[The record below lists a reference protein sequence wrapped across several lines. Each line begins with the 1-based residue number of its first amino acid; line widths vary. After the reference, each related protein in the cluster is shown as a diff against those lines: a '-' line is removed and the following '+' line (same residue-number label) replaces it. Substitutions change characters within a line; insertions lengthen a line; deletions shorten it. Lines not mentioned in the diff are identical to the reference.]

1 MTYLKA
7 LREDA
12 PLLDA
17 YLRYFEVART
27 PFTIP
32 GHKQRASKL
41 DLGLGAVVDGDT
53 PLYGGLDEIKLTNQT
68 LKSAESLAAKLWG
81 GDYARFSTG
90 GSTHVNQA
98 VILALGKLGGKI
110 AVARTAHRS
119 VLSALVLAGLEPIW
133 LAPDIDAATGVP
145 TGIPLSELER
155 VLPQKPIAL
164 LLTEPGYLGTIS
176 QLPELISKAHEHKIP
191 VVIDAAWGAHFGFH
205 NDLPKHVLQLGAD
218 ALITSTHKALP
229 GFSASALLVA
239 RGEYLNLDRL
249 EQSFE
254 TTHTTSP
261 AGAPLASIDGCRA
274 LLQQRGE
281 DLLAIAQ
288 TGTGKTAAF
297 AIPIIDKIQ
306 QIKYKAFEKGAFVRA
321 IVMVPTRELAQQ
333 ITQVFNQIG
342 KNTKVKA
349 LCVYGG
355 VEQDH
360 QIAKLLEGMDII
372 VSTPGRMF
380 DLVSQGYLSLKK
392 IEILILDEADQ
403 MLDLGFAKDI
413 DDLVN
418 KIPGKRQTLFFS
430 ATISQKIKQQA
441 YKMVSSNAIRIQVS
455 PKDPVSK
462 NVNHQIVFVEM
473 DDKRFFLKRLIEEN
487 KDNKFLVFVRTK
499 VRAERVKSAMER
511 LEIDSVTIHG
521 DKEQSERETALL
533 AFRTNAC
540 KVMIATD
547 VSARGIDIDGID
559 FVINYD
565 IPEVAENY
573 VHRVG
578 RTGRGRAKGRAI
590 SFCAKEE
597 KPLVDAIEEYTTV
610 PITRATVTKAEY
622 NETIEFADDT
632 KDNWKSLMN
641 GEENKVKPKKKKRK

>member
-1 MTYLKA
+1 MK
-7 LREDA
+7 
-12 PLLDA
+12 
-17 YLRYFEVART
+17 FEEYRL
-27 PFTIP
+27 
-32 GHKQRASKL
+32 SKE
-41 DLGLGAVVDGDT
+41 V
-53 PLYGGLDEIKLTNQT
+53 KRN
-68 LKSAESLAAKLWG
+68 
-81 GDYARFSTG
+81 
-90 GSTHVNQA
+90 
-98 VILALGKLGGKI
+98 
-110 AVARTAHRS
+110 
-119 VLSALVLAGLEPIW
+119 LEEMGFKRPT
-133 LAPDIDAATGVP
+133 DIQFKC
-145 TGIPLSELER
+145 
-155 VLPQKPIAL
+155 LPHI
-164 LLTEPGYLGTIS
+164 
-176 QLPELISKAHEHKIP
+176 
-191 VVIDAAWGAHFGFH
+191 
-205 NDLPKHVLQLGAD
+205 
-218 ALITSTHKALP
+218 
-229 GFSASALLVA
+229 
-239 RGEYLNLDRL
+239 
-249 EQSFE
+249 
-254 TTHTTSP
+254 
-261 AGAPLASIDGCRA
+261 
-274 LLQQRGE
+274 QRGE

-597 KPLVDAIEEYTTV
+597 KPLYTTV